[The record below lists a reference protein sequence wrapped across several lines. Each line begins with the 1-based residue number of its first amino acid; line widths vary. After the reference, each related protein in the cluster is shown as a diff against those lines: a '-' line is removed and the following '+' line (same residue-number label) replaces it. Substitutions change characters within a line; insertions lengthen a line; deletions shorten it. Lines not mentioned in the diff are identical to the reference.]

1 MEPLTLDMILVMSM
15 IGLAIFLF
23 IVEWVRVDVV
33 AILMMVS
40 LPLLHLVSPKE
51 AFVGLSS
58 NAVVSIIA
66 VIIIGA
72 GLDRTGMINRL
83 VAPVLKI
90 AGKSSSGIITAIS
103 VTVAIISSFMQNIG
117 AAALFLPAI
126 QRISKMRNIPLSRL
140 LMPIGFSAI
149 LGGTITLVGC
159 SPLIL
164 LNDLLTPFN
173 LKPFGLFDVTP
184 VGLALVASGILCF
197 VVLGRFILP
206 QGDQKGGAEESSA
219 TLAAAGEKI
228 TPDTGDIAFYE
239 LSTPDDFTDYRDPVF
254 VEDLRRRYLVNV
266 VAITEPPD
274 YKVIS
279 PLPDV
284 EVRSGIDL
292 AVSGDHKDVRRMAS
306 AEGMHLKETL
316 EIYKDSLSPQA
327 SGSVEA
333 VVAPRSMFAGR
344 SLADINFQDR
354 YHVTPLS
361 VYRHEETYRAKIG
374 DIVVQV
380 GDVITLYG
388 TWKRLMELQKEGA
401 LLFSL
406 PSDLEEMRP
415 EKALWAGFWLITA
428 LTMIMGF
435 KIQLSVSLMTGALGM
450 VLTRVLNIDEA
461 YQAVDWRTIFLLAG
475 LIPLGIATEKT
486 GAAAWIAHT
495 ILSVIGDVS
504 PIVLLMVIGILST
517 LFTLVIS
524 NVGAT
529 VLLVPLVVN
538 MAIAAHTDPRMA
550 ALVVGLATSN
560 SFMLPTHQ
568 VNALYMGPGHYRTV
582 DFIKAGALVSVVF
595 LVVMIAMISL
605 LYGI

>member
-164 LNDLLTPFN
+164 LNDLLAPFN

-184 VGLALVASGILCF
+184 IGLALVASGILCF

-206 QGDQKGGAEESSA
+206 QGDQRAVRTTARHQYLRPGSRTRRVPVK
-219 TLAAAGEKI
+219 LR
-228 TPDTGDIAFYE
+228 
-239 LSTPDDFTDYRDPVF
+239 FT
-254 VEDLRRRYLVNV
+254 N
-266 VAITEPPD
+266 
-274 YKVIS
+274 
-279 PLPDV
+279 
-284 EVRSGIDL
+284 
-292 AVSGDHKDVRRMAS
+292 
-306 AEGMHLKETL
+306 
-316 EIYKDSLSPQA
+316 
-327 SGSVEA
+327 
-333 VVAPRSMFAGR
+333 
-344 SLADINFQDR
+344 
-354 YHVTPLS
+354 
-361 VYRHEETYRAKIG
+361 
-374 DIVVQV
+374 
-380 GDVITLYG
+380 
-388 TWKRLMELQKEGA
+388 
-401 LLFSL
+401 
-406 PSDLEEMRP
+406 
-415 EKALWAGFWLITA
+415 
-428 LTMIMGF
+428 
-435 KIQLSVSLMTGALGM
+435 
-450 VLTRVLNIDEA
+450 
-461 YQAVDWRTIFLLAG
+461 
-475 LIPLGIATEKT
+475 
-486 GAAAWIAHT
+486 
-495 ILSVIGDVS
+495 
-504 PIVLLMVIGILST
+504 
-517 LFTLVIS
+517 
-524 NVGAT
+524 
-529 VLLVPLVVN
+529 
-538 MAIAAHTDPRMA
+538 
-550 ALVVGLATSN
+550 
-560 SFMLPTHQ
+560 
-568 VNALYMGPGHYRTV
+568 
-582 DFIKAGALVSVVF
+582 
-595 LVVMIAMISL
+595 
-605 LYGI
+605 